1 MLTLPARGFA
11 AVNVALALVML
22 LIAWRVGRYYKKLTA
37 TSPAPAAAA

>member
-1 MLTLPARGFA
+1 
-11 AVNVALALVML
+11 VML